1 MHVTLNKIKY
11 GRNKDP
17 TLNPW
22 SYLTTELVSS
32 TECGCDRVTPHTPPP
47 PLTLFL
53 LFTLGGGIEECAQRG
68 RGRLCSCLG
77 GRGVSGGGEGGSL
90 FEDSAFASPAW
101 LFEAV
106 RWPHRATSL
115 QVGGSMEAALWGME
129 ACHLYTAVS
138 FILSSS
144 PFPSPPTSLSL
155 PLPSPLLFLWRC
167 CFTPSPRPLQALK
180 EKLYSAAR
188 LPVLRPC
195 NKGMMWATTIANIK
209 IK

>member
-1 MHVTLNKIKY
+1 MGNKNVHVAQNKLKY
-11 GRNKDP
+11 GRKEDP

-115 QVGGSMEAALWGME
+115 QVGGEYGSGVVGYGSLSFVYS
-129 ACHLYTAVS
+129 CFFHLVQLPFS
-138 FILSSS
+138 FSSHFSISSSTLSSS
-144 PFPSPPTSLSL
+144 I
-155 PLPSPLLFLWRC
+155 PLALLLHSVSK
-167 CFTPSPRPLQALK
+167 TPS
-180 EKLYSAAR
+180 S
-188 LPVLRPC
+188 
-195 NKGMMWATTIANIK
+195 T
-209 IK
+209 